1 MSGRRYLEELYTALL
16 RQKDPS
22 SSPSHANVDMAAFGE
37 LLDADAQRIRH
48 LSQYIPLYKAA
59 LKGDRKSARRI
70 FDSNP
75 DAITAR
81 NTEGLS
87 TALHI
92 AVGTGKNIDFVRNLI
107 DLKPVE
113 ALELTNDSNSTSLTV
128 AAMVGNLE
136 VARLLVERNPN
147 LPYIRDNN
155 EVVPLHRAVQYGHKN
170 LVSFLLGVTRNEIK
184 PTYSS
189 PYADESG
196 VMLLLLLVFPSVWR
210 NLPNHPIEGD
220 YPADCSQVCVQ
231 ICSRFST
238 EVEKFV
244 KPGFRNALN
253 GERKTPAM
261 VFTEEHKELLK
272 EGEQWLKDTAN
283 SCTVVAALIATVVV
297 AAAITVLGG
306 NNADSGFPIFSGE
319 KAFIIFAVAD
329 ALSPFSSTA
338 AMFMFL
344 SILTACYSEAD
355 FLYALPKRLIL
366 CLLTL
371 FISITFM
378 MIAFSATLYIVFG
391 DNNLWTLISIAISA
405 CLLVILFVLLQLLSW
420 WICST
425 PPMDPVF

>member
-1 MSGRRYLEELYTALL
+1 MA
-16 RQKDPS
+16 S
-22 SSPSHANVDMAAFGE
+22 SSEVNADN
-37 LLDADAQRIRH
+37 DAVQDAQRIRH
-48 LSQYIPLYKAA
+48 LSQYIPLNKAA
-59 LKGDRKSARRI
+59 LKGDRESARRI

-75 DAITAR
+75 NAIAAGIM
-81 NTEGLS
+81 EGLS

-170 LVSFLLGVTRNEIK
+170 LVSFLLGVTRNEIE
-184 PTYSS
+184 PAYPS

-196 VMLLLLLVFPSVWR
+196 LMLQLLLVFPSIWR
-210 NLPNHPIEGD
+210 TCPTTPLKEITQLTVPKVGFFRSYRVTQAAAPFACKLWNSRSYRRDLRVNAPCTINCDPEKRDAIRGAVVHHHENVFNLLCNMSGHMH
-220 YPADCSQVCVQ
+220 YVVQ
-231 ICSRFST
+231 ST
-238 EVEKFV
+238 DIFANNNLQLAGKLAPPEREVEKFV

-283 SCTVVAALIATVVV
+283 SCTVVAALIATVVF
-297 AAAITVLGG
+297 AALSLYQEAITGIMASQYSLLPLLV
-306 NNADSGFPIFSGE
+306 DMFH
-319 KAFIIFAVAD
+319 
-329 ALSPFSSTA
+329 STYGP
-338 AMFMFL
+338 
-344 SILTACYSEAD
+344 SILGRQNK
-355 FLYALPKRLIL
+355 LPFKL
-366 CLLTL
+366 
-371 FISITFM
+371 
-378 MIAFSATLYIVFG
+378 
-391 DNNLWTLISIAISA
+391 
-405 CLLVILFVLLQLLSW
+405 
-420 WICST
+420 
-425 PPMDPVF
+425 P